1 MRTRWSRLEE
11 ATAGGEQGAEPVGG
25 GASRGQRLGNQGTG
39 GQTEREAENLQISG
53 RQISA
58 VIKSDIAG

>member
-25 GASRGQRLGNQGTG
+25 GGSDWETKEQVDRQSERPRTWRLVD
-39 GQTEREAENLQISG
+39 G
-53 RQISA
+53 RSQL
-58 VIKSDIAG
+58 